1 MKATVELI
9 SRLVEA
15 AYAGATE
22 GVSLDAA
29 KNDAIS
35 AVFGGGSPMAQ
46 PATIRAGRV
55 PLRDAL
61 VHATDAELAELETK
75 LTAAEGAAHLNGEAA
90 ELETTVAALESLI
103 KF

>member
-9 SRLVEA
+9 SRLVET
-15 AYAGATE
+15 AYAGAAE

-35 AVFGGGSPMAQ
+35 AVFGGGSPQAQ
-46 PATIRAGRV
+46 PVAVKAGRV

-61 VHATDAELAELETK
+61 VHATDAELAELEAK

-90 ELETTVAALESLI
+90 ELEATVAGLEGRRW
-103 KF
+103 